1 MVDLLVANGADI
13 NARTGIQEDDVATY
27 SPMHSAALA
36 GHPNIVALLRALGAT
51 PPLVEPISV
60 FLDDA
65 DPSRGEELY
74 FARNSPQSCIECHSI
89 EKGDVHVNTYGGPN
103 LWGIVGRDSASVQSF
118 DYTEQLSQLG
128 GLWTV
133 SELNAFI
140 ASAVDYLPGTLM
152 RHTGMPDARDR
163 ADLIAFLAQNSD
175 DPADI
180 SVSHSSK

>member
-1 MVDLLVANGADI
+1 M
-13 NARTGIQEDDVATY
+13 
-27 SPMHSAALA
+27 
-36 GHPNIVALLRALGAT
+36 
-51 PPLVEPISV
+51 
-60 FLDDA
+60 
-65 DPSRGEELY
+65 
-74 FARNSPQSCIECHSI
+74 
-89 EKGDVHVNTYGGPN
+89 
-103 LWGIVGRDSASVQSF
+103 GRDLASVQSF
-118 DYTEQLSQLG
+118 DYSEQLSQLG

-152 RHTGMPDARDR
+152 WHVGMPDARDR